1 MTTFLDA
8 SQFCSLYQCTDYDIF
23 SCLFDFVTSHRG
35 FQLVSDTHVQGNSV
49 SKVQEI
55 KGLNKLVL
63 WKLAFQD
70 CDDEFRRFFF
80 KQCRFTHGVRRQPG
94 HKNALSN

>member
-1 MTTFLDA
+1 M
-8 SQFCSLYQCTDYDIF
+8 IF
-23 SCLFDFVTSHRG
+23 SVACLTLSLLYRG

-49 SKVQEI
+49 LKVQEI
-55 KGLNKLVL
+55 KGLVLL
-63 WKLAFQD
+63 WKFAFQD

-80 KQCRFTHGVRRQPG
+80 KHCRFTHDVRRQPG

>member
-1 MTTFLDA
+1 M
-8 SQFCSLYQCTDYDIF
+8 IF
-23 SCLFDFVTSHRG
+23 SVACLTLSLLYRG

-49 SKVQEI
+49 LKVQEI

-70 CDDEFRRFFF
+70 CDDEFGRFFF
-80 KQCRFTHGVRRQPG
+80 KHCRFTHGVRRQPG